1 MIYHYHLIYTPKGL
15 AELQENSLPYDRYV
29 SCAEL
34 GAGGLHFHTYIET
47 EYGEDKIRDTLKDK
61 QKIPAGQRGKKSLH
75 YSNRLV
81 AEHPTDFPDQD
92 LRKFTLGY
100 VQKLGNRKYMKGYT
114 EDELAEAVAY
124 YETQRAKRVPP
135 QESLFPA
142 EGIQP
147 RTKDTMD
154 DIWLEYVVHF
164 EKWYKHLNG
173 HNDTVKHFHIHAR
186 KFWYKR
192 NNGRFP
198 FKNVQNSFMQSIRY
212 RYFRRN
218 LKDSDEFEEDVNQ
231 AEELTAF

>member
-15 AELQENSLPYDRYV
+15 ADLLEESLPYDRYV

-61 QKIPAGQRGKKSLH
+61 QKILSGQRGKKSLH
-75 YSNRLV
+75 YSNRPV
-81 AEHPTDFPDQD
+81 AEHPQDFPDQD

-114 EDELAEAVAY
+114 EAELSEAVAY
-124 YETQRAKRVPP
+124 YEAQKAKRVPS

-142 EGIQP
+142 EGLSP
-147 RTKDTMD
+147 RQEKDD
-154 DIWLEYVVHF
+154 EWLEYVVHF
-164 EKWYKHLNG
+164 EKWYKTLNG
-173 HNDTVKHFHIHAR
+173 YNDTLKHFQIHAR
-186 KFWYKR
+186 KFWYR
-192 NNGRFP
+192 RSNGKFP
-198 FKNVQNSFMQSIRY
+198 VGSKQRQFMQSIRY

-218 LKDSDEFEEDVNQ
+218 LKDSEEFEEDVNQ
-231 AEELTAF
+231 AEELSAF